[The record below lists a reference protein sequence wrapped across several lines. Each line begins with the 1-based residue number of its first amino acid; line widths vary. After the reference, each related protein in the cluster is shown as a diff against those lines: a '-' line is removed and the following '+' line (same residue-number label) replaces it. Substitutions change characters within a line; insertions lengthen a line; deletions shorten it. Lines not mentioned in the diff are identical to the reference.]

1 MYKVKGEQGI
11 DFDSQDSGMRV
22 FGAFWKSK
30 QDKNKTYND
39 LDSDHSSAKKRRKDS
54 MIEKCVCKDISTEAQ
69 SWQIQEKWWNDNP
82 NGMVNVI

>member
-1 MYKVKGEQGI
+1 MYKAKGEQGYWLWQSR
-11 DFDSQDSGMRV
+11 FRMRV

-30 QDKNKTYND
+30 QDKNKTYNG

-54 MIEKCVCKDISTEAQ
+54 MIEKCVCKDSSTEAQ